1 MEAIV
6 HELMNSGIAVELIVP
21 SLRDTCT
28 DVGIRLR
35 TYGKNLPRNKMIL
48 AGAPTFEEALEN
60 AVAKAEAGRWEN
72 LDWADRPWECG
83 GGSPVRRFGL

>member
-6 HELMNSGIAVELIVP
+6 YDLVNSGIAVELMVP

-35 TYGKNLPRNKMIL
+35 TYGRNLPRNKMIL
-48 AGAPTFEEALEN
+48 ASAPTFQEALEN
-60 AVAKAEAGRWEN
+60 ALAKAEAGRWEN
-72 LDWADRPWECG
+72 LDWADRPWECHQEAP
-83 GGSPVRRFGL
+83 SKRFGL

>member
-6 HELMNSGIAVELIVP
+6 YDLVNSGIAVELMVP

-48 AGAPTFEEALEN
+48 ASAPTFQEALEN
-60 AVAKAEAGRWEN
+60 ALAKAEAGRWEN
-72 LDWADRPWECG
+72 LDWADRPWECNQE
-83 GGSPVRRFGL
+83 SPAKRFGL